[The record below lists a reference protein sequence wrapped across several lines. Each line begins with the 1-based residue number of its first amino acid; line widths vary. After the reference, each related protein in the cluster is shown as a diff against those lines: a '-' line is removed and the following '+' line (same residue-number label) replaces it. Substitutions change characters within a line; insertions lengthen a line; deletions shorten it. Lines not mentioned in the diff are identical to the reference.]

1 MNSPDHVQN
10 TAEARDRKIIHI
22 DMDAFYASVE
32 QRDNPDL
39 RGKPVA
45 VGGSRERG
53 VVAAAS
59 YEARK
64 FGVRSAMP
72 SVTAKRQCPELIFVK
87 PRFEIY
93 KEVSRHIRTIFAEH
107 TEIIE
112 PLSLDEAYL
121 DVTENIQG
129 IASATEIA
137 TMIRAKILSDT
148 GLTASAG
155 ISYNKFLAKL
165 ASDHRKP
172 NGQFVITPK
181 MGPAFVQD
189 LPVGKFHGIGPA
201 TSAKMNGLG
210 IFTGMDMRNQTLEFM
225 TANFGKAGAY
235 YYWISRGIDERPVR
249 ANRIRK
255 SVGAENTFS
264 QDLADYEALA
274 AELQPLIEKVWRHCE
289 TTGARGRT
297 ATLKVKFS
305 DFELITRSRSV
316 TVIVSESDLSSLAL
330 ELLEQLMPPKKAIRL
345 LGISVSG
352 FTDPEPE
359 DEDQLPLM
367 LDGFSVRG

>member
-1 MNSPDHVQN
+1 
-10 TAEARDRKIIHI
+10 
-22 DMDAFYASVE
+22 MDAFYASVE

-72 SVTAKRQCPELIFVK
+72 SVTAKRQCPDLIFVK
-87 PRFEIY
+87 PRFEAY
-93 KEVSRHIRTIFAEH
+93 KAISQQIREIFAEH
-107 TEIIE
+107 TPIIE

-121 DVTENIQG
+121 DVTENLQNIPL
-129 IASATEIA
+129 ARDVALA
-137 TMIRAKILSDT
+137 IRAKIKEVT
-148 GLTASAG
+148 GLNASAG

-172 NGQFVITPK
+172 NGQYVITPE
-181 MGPAFVQD
+181 MGPAFVEA

-201 TSAKMNGLG
+201 TSAKMNSLGLH
-210 IFTGMDMRNQTLEFM
+210 TGLDMRNQTLEFM
-225 TANFGKAGAY
+225 QANFGKAGAY
-235 YYWISRGIDERPVR
+235 YYWISRGVDDRDVR

-264 QDLADYEALA
+264 DDLTEFDEMV
-274 AELQPLIEKVWRHCE
+274 AELQPLIDKVWRYCDDK
-289 TTGARGRT
+289 GSRGRT
-297 ATLKVKFS
+297 VTLKLKFN
-305 DFELITRSRSV
+305 DFEIITRSRSV
-316 TVIVSESDLSSLAL
+316 PVPVSSRSDLERLSIALLQNEMPVPRPVRLLGVSLSSLQGD
-330 ELLEQLMPPKKAIRL
+330 EQEEPQ
-345 LGISVSG
+345 LG
-352 FTDPEPE
+352 
-359 DEDQLPLM
+359 LPI
-367 LDGFSVRG
+367 